1 MSEDGSAIA
10 AIKIGCQATLKN
22 DTYNPLIEI
31 KGLPCYPSSPL
42 YDQLL
47 EGELLKADR
56 INLESTHSS
65 WQDVREITL
74 KVGEDFDLVILGISV
89 GALKQIC
96 PELIEAS
103 PAWQQTIERIKTVP
117 TQALQVWLK
126 PNLVELGWKLP
137 SPVMDG
143 CLHPLND
150 WADMSYLR
158 DRESWDERCN
168 PGHIAY
174 FCGPW
179 KDTSASPTMEA
190 SEFLRQEMHRV
201 KEQAIA
207 WLEQSVPTMWPNAV
221 IRDRPDRLNWEIFID
236 PNAASGLQR
245 FDAQYWRANIEPSD
259 RYVLSLKGST
269 KYRLKSDTSGFN
281 NLYLAGDWTLNGLNV
296 GCMEAAVMSG
306 MQAARAISGY
316 PIEILGEADV

>member
-1 MSEDGSAIA
+1 
-10 AIKIGCQATLKN
+10 
-22 DTYNPLIEI
+22 
-31 KGLPCYPSSPL
+31 SSPL

-207 WLEQSVPTMWPNAV
+207 GWSKVSQPCGQTP
-221 IRDRPDRLNWEIFID
+221 
-236 PNAASGLQR
+236 
-245 FDAQYWRANIEPSD
+245 
-259 RYVLSLKGST
+259 
-269 KYRLKSDTSGFN
+269 
-281 NLYLAGDWTLNGLNV
+281 
-296 GCMEAAVMSG
+296 
-306 MQAARAISGY
+306 
-316 PIEILGEADV
+316 